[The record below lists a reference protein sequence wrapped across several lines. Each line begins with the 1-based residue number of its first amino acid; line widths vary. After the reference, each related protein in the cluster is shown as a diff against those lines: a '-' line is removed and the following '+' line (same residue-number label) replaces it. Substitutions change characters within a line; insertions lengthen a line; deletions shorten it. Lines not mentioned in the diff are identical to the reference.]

1 MVFLYKCL
9 ANNVTPKSFRL
20 CAPIKTTKC
29 ENIMKELRRKLLTHA
44 RNEAKRRLHESK
56 NRIMNICS
64 ALCQVLSPED
74 YKNIMRVTD
83 TSKDTEYQKSK
94 RHLKEKFQQL
104 KNENQKHSQIVLKN
118 TRKNTR
124 AVLNLTGK
132 TVDKNV
138 TSLLNLG
145 PNFVPTPKSIPHM
158 EIITSIES
166 QALKLESSKKD
177 RSAENLRQI
186 VSKILSKTIGKKQ
199 QDNLSKVQRAALKQL
214 KNDKQM
220 KVYPFD
226 KGIRFSL
233 LNDIESISKIEEHL
247 GKSKIID
254 CDPTNLLTE
263 KFQTHLQK
271 LKKEGKFDKKTHSLI
286 YPSDCIP
293 HRLYGTLKAY
303 KPEKNYP
310 MRAVVSTIG
319 SPVYGTLKYLAKIIQ
334 RTLNKNK
341 HRVLNSSSYV
351 EKAKEWNI
359 SSSEIQTSFNVVN
372 LYSSVPLDET
382 VAVIIEILDNDID
395 DL

>member
-1 MVFLYKCL
+1 M
-9 ANNVTPKSFRL
+9 
-20 CAPIKTTKC
+20 KT
-29 ENIMKELRRKLLTHA
+29 
-44 RNEAKRRLHESK
+44 
-56 NRIMNICS
+56 
-64 ALCQVLSPED
+64 
-74 YKNIMRVTD
+74 
-83 TSKDTEYQKSK
+83 
-94 RHLKEKFQQL
+94 
-104 KNENQKHSQIVLKN
+104 
-118 TRKNTR
+118 

-177 RSAENLRQI
+177 RSAENLRQT

-199 QDNLSKVQRAALKQL
+199 QDNLSKVQRTALKQL

-226 KGIRFSL
+226 KDIRFSL

-271 LKKEGKFDKKTHSLI
+271 LKKEGKFDKKTYLLI
-286 YPSDCIP
+286 NPSDCTP
-293 HRLYGTLKAY
+293 PRLSGTLKAL

-310 MRAVVSTIG
+310 MRAVVSTKG
-319 SPVYGTLKYLAKIIQ
+319 SAALW
-334 RTLNKNK
+334 
-341 HRVLNSSSYV
+341 HF
-351 EKAKEWNI
+351 
-359 SSSEIQTSFNVVN
+359 EIFS
-372 LYSSVPLDET
+372 
-382 VAVIIEILDNDID
+382 
-395 DL
+395 

>member
-29 ENIMKELRRKLLTHA
+29 KNIMKELRRKLLTHA
-44 RNEAKRRLHESK
+44 QNEAKRRLHESQ

-64 ALCQVLSPED
+64 SLCQVLSPED
-74 YKNIMRVTD
+74 YENIIRVTD
-83 TSKDTEYQKSK
+83 TSKDAKYQKSK
-94 RHLKEKFQQL
+94 LHLKKKFQQL
-104 KNENQKHSQIVLKN
+104 KNEDQKHSQIVLNNKC
-118 TRKNTR
+118 TIMKP
-124 AVLNLTGK
+124 AVLNLAGK

-177 RSAENLRQI
+177 RSAENLRQT
-186 VSKILSKTIGKKQ
+186 VSKILSKTIGMKQ
-199 QDNLSKVQRAALKQL
+199 RDNLSKVQRAALKQL

-233 LNDIESISKIEEHL
+233 LNDIESISKTEEHL

-293 HRLYGTLKAY
+293 HRLYGTLKAH
-303 KPEKNYP
+303 KLEKNYP

-319 SPVYGTLKYLAKIIQ
+319 SPAYGTLKYLAKIIQ
-334 RTLNKNK
+334 PTLNKNK
-341 HRVLNSSSYV
+341 QTQSFKFVL
-351 EKAKEWNI
+351 I
-359 SSSEIQTSFNVVN
+359 
-372 LYSSVPLDET
+372 
-382 VAVIIEILDNDID
+382 
-395 DL
+395 